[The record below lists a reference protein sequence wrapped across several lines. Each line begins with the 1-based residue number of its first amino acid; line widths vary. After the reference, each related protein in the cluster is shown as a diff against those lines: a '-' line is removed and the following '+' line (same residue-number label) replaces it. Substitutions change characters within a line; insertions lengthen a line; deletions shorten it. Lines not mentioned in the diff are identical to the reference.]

1 MMQFVGIDVS
11 AKTLAV
17 HVQTPQGVRQQL
29 AFDNTW
35 EGHQKLC
42 RRLTQSRVSTRV
54 ALEATGLYSLDVALA
69 LAQQPGVEVMVVNP
83 RSLRDFARADL
94 RRSKTDAVDAQ
105 VLLDYVQRMRFQTW
119 QPPSPQSLELRAIGR
134 RLADLSDLITQEK
147 NRLHAARVVAS
158 LAPAVQRD
166 IQTHLQ
172 HLEGQ
177 LKALEREACQLIR
190 SHPHLQEDFQLLLST
205 PGIGTRSA
213 IQLLGELRVLPE
225 DMGPRQWVA
234 YAGIDPRSYDSGSS
248 VHKPAQ
254 MSRRGNHHLRRFL
267 YMPALV
273 AVRRDPHAR
282 ALYDELLAK
291 GKKPL
296 QALVAV
302 MRKLLHSLHGMLRH
316 RSPFEGQ
323 KFRVLAT
330 SLAP

>member
-1 MMQFVGIDVS
+1 VQFVGVDVS
-11 AKTLAV
+11 AKTLVV
-17 HVQTPQGVRQQL
+17 HVQPPEGARQQL
-29 AFDNTW
+29 AFDNTG
-35 EGHQKLC
+35 EGHRKLC
-42 RRLTQSRVSTRV
+42 RRLTKPGCSTRV
-54 ALEATGLYSLDVALA
+54 AVEATGLYSLEVALA
-69 LAQQPGVEVMVVNP
+69 LVQQPGVEVMVVNP
-83 RSLRDFARADL
+83 RSLRDFARAQL

-105 VLLDYVQRMRFQTW
+105 VLLEYVQRMRFQPW
-119 QPPSPQSLELRAIGR
+119 QPPTPQSLELRAIGR

-147 NRLHAARVVAS
+147 NRLHAASFVTS

-172 HLEGQ
+172 YLEDQ
-177 LKALEREACQLIR
+177 VKTLEREACQLIR
-190 SHPHLQEDFQLLLST
+190 SHPPLQEKFQLFLST
-205 PGIGTRSA
+205 PGIATRSA
-213 IQLLGELRVLPE
+213 IQLLGELSVLPE

-254 MSRRGNHHLRRFL
+254 MSRCGNRHLRRFL

-273 AVRRDPHAR
+273 AVRQDPHIKAF
-282 ALYDELLAK
+282 YNELLAK

-296 QALVAV
+296 QALVAA

-323 KFRVLAT
+323 KFRLLEI

>member
-1 MMQFVGIDVS
+1 LQFVGVDVS
-11 AKTLAV
+11 AKTLVV
-17 HVQTPQGVRQQL
+17 HVQPPEGACQQL
-29 AFDNTW
+29 TFDNTR

-42 RRLTQSRVSTRV
+42 RRLTKSGRSTRV
-54 ALEATGLYSLDVALA
+54 ALEATGLYSLEVALA
-69 LAQQPGVEVMVVNP
+69 LVQQPAVEVMVVNP
-83 RSLRDFARADL
+83 RSLRDFARAQL
-94 RRSKTDAVDAQ
+94 RRSKTDTVDAQ
-105 VLLDYVQRMRFQTW
+105 VLLEYVQRMRFQPW
-119 QPPSPQSLELRAIGR
+119 QPPTPQSLELRAIGR

-147 NRLHAARVVAS
+147 NRLHAASFVTS

-172 HLEGQ
+172 HLEDQ
-177 LKALEREACQLIR
+177 LKTLEREACQLIR
-190 SHPHLQEDFQLLLST
+190 SHPPLQEDFQLLLST

-213 IQLLGELRVLPE
+213 IQLLGELRVLPQ

-254 MSRRGNHHLRRFL
+254 MSRCGNRHLRRFL

-273 AVRRDPHAR
+273 AVRRDPNVQAF
-282 ALYDELLAK
+282 YDELLAK

-302 MRKLLHSLHGMLRH
+302 MRKLLHSLHGILRH

-323 KFRVLAT
+323 KFRILRT
-330 SLAP
+330 PLTP

>member
-1 MMQFVGIDVS
+1 MQFVGIDVS
-11 AKTLAV
+11 AKTLVV
-17 HVQTPQGVRQQL
+17 HLQPPKATSQQL
-29 AFDNTW
+29 TFDNTW

-42 RRLTQSRVSTRV
+42 RRLTKSRRPTRV

-69 LAQQPGVEVMVVNP
+69 LVQQSGVEVMVVNP

-105 VLLDYVQRMRFQTW
+105 VLLEYVQRMRFQPW
-119 QPPSPQSLELRAIGR
+119 QPPRPESLELRAIGR
-134 RLADLSDLITQEK
+134 RLADLTDLITQEK
-147 NRLHAARVVAS
+147 NRLHAARFVAS

-172 HLEGQ
+172 HLEAQ

-190 SHPHLQEDFQLLLST
+190 SHSHLQEDFQLLVST
-205 PGIGTRSA
+205 PGIATKSA
-213 IQLLGELRVLPE
+213 IQLLGELSVLPE

-234 YAGIDPRSYDSGSS
+234 HAGIDPRSHDSGSS

-254 MSRRGNHHLRRFL
+254 MSRCGNHHLRRFL
-267 YMPALV
+267 FMPALV
-273 AVRRDPHAR
+273 AVRRDPNVKAF
-282 ALYDELLAK
+282 YDELLAR

-323 KFRVLAT
+323 KFRALT
-330 SLAP
+330 TAPAP